1 MAIKYECRSCKKVTN
16 QIERIVVNNLPPNV
30 KVLECCLCSKLS
42 VCMMEDDEMDCD

>member
-30 KVLECCLCSKLS
+30 KVLECSTCSKLS
-42 VCMMEDDEMDCD
+42 VCLLDLDEMDCD